1 MAGSFCMVNSMKFT
15 PGRLTAAWI
24 VATGFALAI
33 AQRPAP
39 AVTALLARGDAA
51 LNRRDFDEAITS
63 YKTALVDLP
72 GFAAGW
78 NNLGS
83 AYFGKADLAHAAKAF
98 QTAAGIEPGNADYA
112 FGAGLALVRLD
123 RCAEAEKYLATARRA
138 ESRQGGAEFL
148 TGTCAFVDE
157 RWASAAEALQ
167 AADKFGIESPELYY
181 METLA
186 ARKIGDSQ
194 GAERA
199 FTELSRRFPDAPL
212 RHELLGEAYD
222 RDNKAASARAE
233 IEAALKERPGEPG
246 LHAQLGFLLWKA
258 HELDAAQEL
267 FRQELAIDPT
277 SYSAAYYSGDI
288 EEKKAHLEQ
297 SLRWYRR
304 ALEVRS
310 ESAEAHLA
318 AGRVL
323 AEQGEYAVA
332 LPELLR
338 TQPALRQDE
347 SAMYWIARTLQRLG
361 RVGEAKDYLQQVKA
375 IQDGRRQALLN
386 KVSR

>member
-1 MAGSFCMVNSMKFT
+1 MAVFFCMVNSMKFA
-15 PGRLTAAWI
+15 PGRVVTAWI
-24 VATGFALAI
+24 AVSGLALAA
-33 AQRPAP
+33 AQRPSP
-39 AVTALLARGDAA
+39 AVTAMLARGDAA
-51 LNRRDFDEAITS
+51 LHRQDFDGAIVS

-83 AYFGKADLAHAAKAF
+83 AYFGKADLADAAKAF
-98 QTAAGIEPGNADYA
+98 ETAAGIERNNADYA
-112 FGAGLALVRLD
+112 FGAGLALVRLN
-123 RCAEAEKYLATARRA
+123 RCAQAAGYLKTARGA
-138 ESRQGGAEFL
+138 ESRQRGADFL
-148 TGTCAFVDE
+148 IGTCAFVDE
-157 RWASAAEALQ
+157 RWASAEEALQ
-167 AADKFGIESPELYY
+167 AAERSGFDSPELYY

-186 ARKIGDSQ
+186 ARKMGNSG

-199 FTELSRRFPDAPL
+199 FAELSSRFPDDPL

-233 IEAALKERPGEPG
+233 IEAAVKERPGEPG

-258 HELDAAQEL
+258 HDLDAAQAL
-267 FRQELAIDPT
+267 FQQELAIDPA

-288 EEKKAHLEQ
+288 EEKRAHLEQ
-297 SLRWYRR
+297 SLQWYRR
-304 ALEVRS
+304 ALKVRS
-310 ESAEAHLA
+310 DSTEAHLA
-318 AGRVL
+318 VGRVL
-323 AEQGEYAVA
+323 AEQGEYAAA
-332 LPELLR
+332 LPELLV

-361 RVGEAKDYLQQVKA
+361 RADEAKGYLQQVKT
-375 IQDGRRQALLN
+375 IQDGRRQALLD